1 MNLFFRV
8 LYVFLRSLFA
18 PRINPLEV
26 GHLPLR
32 VLLNDLDTNGH
43 MNNGRYLTIM
53 DLGRLD
59 YLLRSGLWRFVM
71 KHKGVPIL
79 GAATIRYRLSLD
91 PFHPF
96 DLQTRVLC
104 WDEKWFYL
112 EQKFVLT
119 SGEKAGAVAAV
130 ALVKGSFWAD
140 KKLVQP
146 QVIVEE
152 LGVTTQSP
160 PMPEA
165 VVTWKKAED
174 ALKASHQ

>member
-18 PRINPLEV
+18 PRIQPLDT
-26 GHLPLR
+26 GYLPLR

-59 YLLRSGLWRFVM
+59 FLLRSGLWKFVV

-91 PFHPF
+91 PLQPF
-96 DLQTRVLC
+96 ELQTRVLC

-112 EQKFVLT
+112 EQKFVLKK
-119 SGEKAGAVAAV
+119 GEKAGAVAAV
-130 ALVKGSFWAD
+130 ALVKGSFWSN
-140 KKLVQP
+140 KTLVKP
-146 QVIVEE
+146 ETIIND
-152 LGVTTQSP
+152 LGVAMASP
-160 PMPEA
+160 PPPEA
-165 VVTWKKAED
+165 VTAWQKADD
-174 ALKASHQ
+174 ALRSAQ